1 MNYKTSDDAKVV
13 TKTWELGK
21 IQFQYPYDGVRKFP
35 FYDGNLRLPQ
45 YHLPLRNNAWLAV
58 NDNHHDPLI
67 TPWKER
73 SAISW
78 GVNMAFAG
86 CEISQ
91 GFPNRK
97 VWKPD

>member
-45 YHLPLRNNAWLAV
+45 YHLPLRNNA
-58 NDNHHDPLI
+58 
-67 TPWKER
+67 
-73 SAISW
+73 
-78 GVNMAFAG
+78 
-86 CEISQ
+86 
-91 GFPNRK
+91 
-97 VWKPD
+97 